1 MKYLSHKWY
10 LPYIEINMWLK
21 SILHWSIILCYLILF
36 LLFHTMLYYPLQWFN
51 ASYIVS
57 ACTNSTA
64 CYTSVTMRFD
74 LILATGGSRSL
85 GHVPLLHSS
94 LPNHTAV
101 DLFVQQVKSEFGF
114 RIIALFFVVCRYLS
128 LYRMSFVCPY
138 DLSLFN
144 SISTFNCTNNQV
156 Y

>member
-1 MKYLSHKWY
+1 M
-10 LPYIEINMWLK
+10 
-21 SILHWSIILCYLILF
+21 
-36 LLFHTMLYYPLQWFN
+36 
-51 ASYIVS
+51 S

-101 DLFVQQVKSEFGF
+101 DLFLQQVKSEFWF
-114 RIIALFFVVCRYLS
+114 RIIALFFVVCRYNYLS
-128 LYRMSFVCPY
+128 TEWVLCVHMIYLYLTPSQLLIVLIIRSIRPISKSSYLSKKSCKIFIKKHHLLSGVMSPTFYISVY
-138 DLSLFN
+138 MGSLLSTHVFL
-144 SISTFNCTNNQV
+144 IW
-156 Y
+156 